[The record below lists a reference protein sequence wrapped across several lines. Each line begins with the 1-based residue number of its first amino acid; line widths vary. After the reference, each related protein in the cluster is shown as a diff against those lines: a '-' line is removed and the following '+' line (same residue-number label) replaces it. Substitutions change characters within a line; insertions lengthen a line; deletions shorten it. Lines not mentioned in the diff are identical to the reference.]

1 MGATLDAYK
10 IDINPASQSIMKIL
24 LFEYITG
31 GGLNNQP
38 LPVALAREGQLMLQA
53 LLDELCRLDKVQ
65 PVVMLDERFKGLIK
79 HPFATVWVNK
89 QQDCHNVFLQEA
101 SQCAAVWPI
110 APEFDGILQALC
122 HDVQRLGKRL
132 LSPSAAA
139 VALSAD
145 KWQTYQRLKGCAV
158 PTVATQRLDQFSY
171 GGSGEWMVKAL
182 DGAGC
187 RDSHLIKHP
196 QDWPVLDKPTDRY
209 IIQPHLSGDKIS
221 LSALFAHGR
230 GYLLCVNRQY
240 FRLIGQHY
248 QLTRIE
254 VNYCPATLSHQ
265 ALLDKVAAAMPELSG
280 YAGVDLIATAD
291 GLLVLEINPRLTTS
305 YVGIY
310 NATGINV
317 AEQVINGLAAIPSIQ
332 ATRQQTVTLN
342 I

>member
-1 MGATLDAYK
+1 MPIKLTSTPLANQA
-10 IDINPASQSIMKIL
+10 MKIL

-31 GGLNNQP
+31 GGFNKQT
-38 LPVALAREGQLMLQA
+38 LPDALAREGQLMLQA
-53 LLDELCRLDKVQ
+53 LLDDLSRLDNIQ
-65 PVVMLDERFKGLIK
+65 PVVMLDARFTGIIK
-79 HPFATVWVNK
+79 HPFATVSVSP
-89 QQDCHNVFLQEA
+89 QQDCQAVFLQEV

-110 APEFDGILQALC
+110 APEFDGILETLC
-122 HDVQRLGKRL
+122 REVERLGKRL
-132 LSPSAAA
+132 LTSSAAA

-145 KWQTYQRLKGCAV
+145 KWQTYQRLKACAV
-158 PTVATQRLDQFSY
+158 PSVATQRLDQFSY
-171 GGSGEWMVKAL
+171 DGSGEWMVKAL

-196 QDWPVLDKPTDRY
+196 QDWPALDKPSDHY
-209 IIQPHLSGDKIS
+209 IIQPHLSGDNIS
-221 LSALFAHGR
+221 LSALFAHGQ

-240 FRLIGQHY
+240 FQLIDQYY
-248 QLTRIE
+248 QLTRIA
-254 VNYCPATLSHQ
+254 VNYCPATLSQ
-265 ALLDKVAAAMPELSG
+265 QTLLDKIAAAMPELSG

-317 AEQVINGLAAIPSIQ
+317 AEQVINGLAATPNIQ

-342 I
+342 L